1 MSGFNNRRLLLGRLM
16 GTLLCSACS
25 SSALIGGLYVY
36 YLSGLYVHKAA
47 CVYTFIHVG
56 FQ

>member
-1 MSGFNNRRLLLGRLM
+1 MSGFNNRRLLLNRLM
-16 GTLLCSACS
+16 GTLLRSACS
-25 SSALIGGLYVY
+25 SSALLGGLYVH